1 MKKYKE
7 SWKISRDRITI
18 LRQYTRLAAETLG
31 QSFMLS
37 APLSRLLPPDS
48 PRKTINEYFHI
59 DTKSTEQ
66 TRIKFVKFL
75 VLFCAK
81 QYALD
86 MPKIFVRFS
95 KKLKKENHGGHVYCK
110 NGEWYIEVSNDYK
123 WNNKALM
130 TIIAHEMAHVLLLSK
145 HIELPQR
152 IPNEELT
159 DTVSILGGFAKV
171 VFKTRIKQTTKT
183 VNPIETFLLSCIP
196 LISVTVK
203 KITTII
209 KLGYLPQNEIKHLGK
224 IKKHIHEGRPIKR
237 FRPIYSHLNNEIDCY
252 ACIQMLRVPYNKIG
266 KFVIKCPICQMKQ
279 LIILKGKKQKK
290 YGFIQKLLVKTTTY
304 FQQKIDDHNGFPV

>member
-1 MKKYKE
+1 MRKYKE
-7 SWKISRDRITI
+7 NWKISWDRKTI

-37 APLSRLLPPDS
+37 APLSRLLPPGS
-48 PRKTINEYFHI
+48 PIKTIDEYFHI
-59 DTKSTEQ
+59 DTKYTKQ
-66 TRIKFVKFL
+66 TRIEFVKFL

-81 QYALD
+81 QYAFD
-86 MPKIFVRFS
+86 MPKISVRFS

-110 NGEWYIEVSNDYK
+110 NGMWYIEVSNDYK

-171 VFKTRIKQTTKT
+171 FFKTRIKQTTKS
-183 VNPIETFLLSCIP
+183 VNPIGTALLFFVGI
-196 LISVTVK
+196 IRENY
-203 KITTII
+203 ITNII

-224 IKKHIHEGRPIKR
+224 IKKHIHQGRPIKR
-237 FRPIYSHLNNEIDCY
+237 FRPIYPHLNNEIDCY
-252 ACIQMLRVPYNKIG
+252 ACIQKLRVPYNKIG

-279 LIILKGKKQKK
+279 LVILKSKRQKK
-290 YGFIQKLLVKTTTY
+290 YGFIQKLLVKTTEY
-304 FQQKIDDHNGFPV
+304 FQQKIDDHNGFCDV